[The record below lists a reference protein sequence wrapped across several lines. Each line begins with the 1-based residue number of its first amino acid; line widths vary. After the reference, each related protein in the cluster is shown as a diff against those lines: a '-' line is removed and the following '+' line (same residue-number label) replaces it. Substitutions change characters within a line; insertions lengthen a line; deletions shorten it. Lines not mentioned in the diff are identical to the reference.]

1 MNYELFLSKAA
12 AILQCY
18 SSTSIQWQLL
28 IQSSSSISTIMGSG
42 IDDSTYIKTMTVA
55 LRPSFRPSGL
65 TLTFFD
71 FAVSDMASIVGGQC
85 RSTTRLR
92 SSLQLGQLQS
102 GFIGI
107 GPIGALFTT
116 ATTWDRVPCGR
127 AFLGMEAHLH
137 RMSLIQVVSPAG
149 ESWKSQVSTL
159 VSSSSCRRSSPLQ
172 PSRARVAWST
182 NKTRGLPKSSFWN
195 FLIRPWPI

>member
-1 MNYELFLSKAA
+1 MNYELFLSEAA

-71 FAVSDMASIVGGQC
+71 FAVSDMASIVGGQY

-127 AFLGMEAHLH
+127 AFLDMETHLH
-137 RMSLIQVVSPAG
+137 RMSLIQVVSPA
-149 ESWKSQVSTL
+149 
-159 VSSSSCRRSSPLQ
+159 
-172 PSRARVAWST
+172 
-182 NKTRGLPKSSFWN
+182 
-195 FLIRPWPI
+195 